1 MVIFYNTETKE
12 IIRTEDNV
20 LIPTLPMIDDKIKFY
35 QDKGEGIISL
45 PYELG
50 YEIFK
55 YNLVFDNEG
64 IFLGLQPKE

>member
-1 MVIFYNTETKE
+1 MVIFYDTETKK

-20 LIPTLPMIDDKIKFY
+20 LIPTLPIIDNKIKFY
-35 QDKGEGIISL
+35 QDKGEGIISF

-50 YEIFK
+50 NEIFK